1 MKFIYSPSDPY
12 EGCYSLATVLKS
24 GESFGELALISSN
37 PRAATI
43 KCSSDTQLASI
54 SKSEYQEII
63 GKLDKKMLEKKI
75 LMMKNIPWLK

>member
-12 EGCYSLATVLKS
+12 EGCYSWATILKS